1 MVLQTLQRE
10 LTGRRARVEEVLDR
24 AGIIA
29 SLRTPEVEFVREGA
43 GHVRQLWEVLQLE
56 AERRSVM
63 LDAALQAQ
71 QYYSEAVK
79 VESWLSGQKLH
90 LVNEEKGT
98 VRTALTVIRVFA
110 GTNLKSACETY
121 ILVSL
126 LLLFRT
132 SRAPCSC

>member
-10 LTGRRARVEEVLDR
+10 LTGRRARIEEVLDR

-56 AERRSVM
+56 TERRSVM

-71 QYYSEAVK
+71 QYYSEGAK
-79 VESWLSGQKLH
+79 VETWLSGQKLH
-90 LVNEEKGT
+90 LVSEEKGT
-98 VRTALTVIRVFA
+98 VRTVLIFIPNFD
-110 GTNLKSACETY
+110 GLSPE
-121 ILVSL
+121 
-126 LLLFRT
+126 
-132 SRAPCSC
+132 